1 MKQQNIIASAVA
13 AVPLVRK
20 FAPPSQMRE
29 IIAGTQ
35 GDEREKFL
43 GILADFGDR
52 IFRMPAASGD
62 KAPPLDAEGE
72 IAQLHYRVG
81 RYNWYLTRKGSENP
95 VENAVVFV
103 TAPGVRE
110 SIGFISVQEILASGG
125 ELDLSFKPQRLSK
138 IPRIGGKK
146 PARKPKA
153 SPSNA

>member
-20 FAPPSQMRE
+20 FTPPSQMRE

-35 GDEREKFL
+35 GVERDKYL
-43 GILADFGDR
+43 KILADFGNR
-52 IFRMPAASGD
+52 IFNMPASGA
-62 KAPPLDAEGE
+62 KAAPLADE

-81 RYNWYLTRKGSENP
+81 LYNWYVTRKGPENP

-103 TAPGVRE
+103 TAPGVTE

-125 ELDLSFKPQRLSK
+125 ELDLSFKPQPLSK

-146 PARKPKA
+146 PARKKA
-153 SPSNA
+153 RPSNG

>member
-1 MKQQNIIASAVA
+1 MKHQNIIASAVA

-20 FAPPSQMRE
+20 FVPPSQMRE

-35 GDEREKFL
+35 GDEREKYL
-43 GILADFGDR
+43 GILADFGNR
-52 IFRMPAASGD
+52 IYRMPASGE
-62 KAPPLDAEGE
+62 KAPPLEAEDE

-81 RYNWYLTRKGSENP
+81 RYNWYLTRKGPMNP

-125 ELDLSFKPQRLSK
+125 ELDLGFKPQRLSK

-153 SPSNA
+153 SKPND